1 MSAAVLL
8 ALAAQVVT
16 LRPTDIETK
25 AAYVRVGVGVE
36 SRLTLPEPAVRVRG
50 QQSAKELLGL
60 RLGQVRPKAVLLI
73 RPREAGTARLVF
85 EGATHRI
92 RLEVEASVLGA
103 AQDVEFRIGEPVVAV
118 ATPAPSKPT
127 PAPTPKAAPVSAP
140 QPKREAAAPAR
151 RPDVKPAPATT
162 RTAQVAGRKPDQSPV
177 GVASPKPRAAGGVP
191 AALPSSASVQGA
203 VPTPLPS
210 AVAVAPSPGPET
222 TSDRAAARTID
233 AGPAPLPTAT
243 PSAPPAAK
251 RQVARIGR
259 YVGMPG
265 QRGVWVDELVR
276 DGARVSLRLRVEG
289 GAGAVEIS
297 ALDIEG
303 TQATVRTEVAGK
315 DLVVIGEVPLPA
327 QKPRQ
332 ATLAMA
338 ERGRFRKE
346 KLKLVGPGLADQ
358 MFDGGRSW

>member
-16 LRPTDIETK
+16 LRPADVETK

-60 RLGQVRPKAVLLI
+60 RLGQVRPKGVLLI

-92 RLEVEASVLGA
+92 RLDIEASALGA
-103 AQDVEFRIGEPVVAV
+103 AQDVEFRIGEPVAAA
-118 ATPAPSKPT
+118 ATPAPPKPT
-127 PAPTPKAAPVSAP
+127 PAPTPTAGSVPAAQA
-140 QPKREAAAPAR
+140 KREAATTPR
-151 RPDVKPAPATT
+151 KPEPNPTPTT
-162 RTAQVAGRKPDQSPV
+162 RTADRKPGTSDAGKAAPKPQVAARTPG
-177 GVASPKPRAAGGVP
+177 PRPTP
-191 AALPSSASVQGA
+191 APAQAT

-210 AVAVAPSPGPET
+210 PVAAAPSPGPAAE
-222 TSDRAAARTID
+222 SDGAAEQRMAD
-233 AGPAPLPTAT
+233 AGPAPRPTPTSSAT
-243 PSAPPAAK
+243 PVGK
-251 RQVARIGR
+251 RQVAKIGR
-259 YVGMPG
+259 FVGMPG
-265 QRGVWVDELVR
+265 QRGVWVDELAR
-276 DGARVSLRLRVEG
+276 DGAHVSLRLRVEG
-289 GAGAVEIS
+289 GAGAVEVK
-297 ALDIEG
+297 ALEIEG

-346 KLKLVGPGLADQ
+346 KLKLVGPGLADLV
-358 MFDGGRSW
+358 FDGGRAW